1 MIIKIYFIIVVV
13 LLISLVVLIYIL
25 KRELDIS
32 TNNFKMVQ
40 NGCYSKID
48 YLEKKI
54 VHIEN
59 NRKKFL
65 DPNEKHKNKD
75 ILDNM
80 SNTEFLWFIKDRLA
94 LPFFCRMC
102 ERFNAGNN
110 LDPTVCQFKGLH
122 KICDKGYR
130 EWLERCNNLE
140 GDMDANIE

>member
-1 MIIKIYFIIVVV
+1 MEQICLIV
-13 LLISLVVLIYIL
+13 LLVIIFLLFCLGFNAYL
-25 KRELDIS
+25 KLKKRLYEQQEAFNYLLKDIEMHS
-32 TNNFKMVQ
+32 HRLT
-40 NGCYSKID
+40 
-48 YLEKKI
+48 
-54 VHIEN
+54 HIEN

-65 DPNEKHKNKD
+65 DPNEEHKNKD

-102 ERFNAGNN
+102 ERFDTGNN
-110 LDPTVCQFKGLH
+110 LDKSECQFKGIH
-122 KICDKGYR
+122 KICNAGYQ